1 MHIAPE
7 TPADLEA
14 IAAINRQAFAGQPE
28 DALVAALRAAGAL
41 ELSLLATVAGRAVGH
56 LAFTRAHIAG
66 GATGWYGLAPLAVLP
81 AYQRQGIGSALV
93 GAGLRWL
100 RERSA
105 AGCVVLGEPAYY
117 GRFGF
122 APNPELPCAL
132 PVPAAYFMVLP
143 LTAQSR
149 QALGAVSFHPLFT
162 PA

>member
-1 MHIAPE
+1 MHITPE
-7 TPADLEA
+7 TPADLAA
-14 IAAINRQAFAGQPE
+14 IAAINCQAFADQPE
-28 DALVAALRAAGAL
+28 DVLVAALRAAGAL

-56 LAFTRAHIAG
+56 LAFTRVHIAG
-66 GATGWYGLAPLAVLP
+66 GVTGWYGLAPLAVLP

-100 RERSA
+100 RERGA

-117 GRFGF
+117 SRFGF

-132 PVPAAYFMVLP
+132 PVPTAYFMALP
-143 LTAQSR
+143 LTAQGR
-149 QALGAVSFHPLFT
+149 PAKGAVSFHPLFT